1 MALSALG
8 KFYYQ
13 SLESNS
19 KKKAQR
25 EMLFSLRA
33 FVLSGRA

>member
-13 SLESNS
+13 SLEGASHA
-19 KKKAQR
+19 KAQR
-25 EMLFSLRA
+25 ETLFSFRA
-33 FVLSGRA
+33 LVLSNRP